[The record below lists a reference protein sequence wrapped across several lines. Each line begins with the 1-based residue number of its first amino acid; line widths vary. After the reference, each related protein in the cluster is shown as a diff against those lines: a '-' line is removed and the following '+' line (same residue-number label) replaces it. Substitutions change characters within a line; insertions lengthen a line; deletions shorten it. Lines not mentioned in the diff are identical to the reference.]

1 MFYCVLL
8 VFYWCFI
15 GVLLVF
21 YWCLLVFY
29 WCFIG
34 VLLVFYRPKNTNK
47 TFVKHWKHNV
57 GHLNSTNT
65 H

>member
-1 MFYCVLL
+1 MFYCVLLCFIGVLWVFYWCFIGVVL

-15 GVLLVF
+15 GVLLV
-21 YWCLLVFY
+21 L
-29 WCFIG
+29 
-34 VLLVFYRPKNTNK
+34 YRPKNTNK